1 MANIIEFLGR
11 WLASHFIRSPSP
23 PLPDQP
29 LHVHNTIYT
38 HVHMHMYI
46 HRETSLT
53 VDNLTHVLG
62 WLGGQAIHDLYDFAN
77 CLHVPRYN
85 NVEIREQYK
94 HDK

>member
-1 MANIIEFLGR
+1 
-11 WLASHFIRSPSP
+11 
-23 PLPDQP
+23 
-29 LHVHNTIYT
+29 
-38 HVHMHMYI
+38 MHMYI